1 MGALSDSVL
10 TKHRIKC
17 WMLESTNEQSLMM
30 VGERTITELGGVQGV
45 VTGEQGEAI
54 ERVGQVSVILWTKWL
69 LQAPSITF

>member
-1 MGALSDSVL
+1 
-10 TKHRIKC
+10 
-17 WMLESTNEQSLMM
+17 MM

-69 LQAPSITF
+69 LQAPSVTF